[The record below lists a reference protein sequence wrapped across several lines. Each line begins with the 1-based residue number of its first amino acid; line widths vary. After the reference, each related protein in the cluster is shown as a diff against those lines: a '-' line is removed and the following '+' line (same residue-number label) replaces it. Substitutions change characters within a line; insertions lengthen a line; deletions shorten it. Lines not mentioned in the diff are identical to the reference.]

1 MTNKSPIVLVLAGV
15 ALLASCDDKKP
26 AQNNKAP
33 TAQSQ
38 ASQGKIYKDLD
49 ACLADAGD
57 MDQVKACRDGYQQAM
72 DKMAEA
78 PRFEERAR
86 CEDVYGPGNCVP
98 RGSVVHEGGSGFV
111 PFMMGYMLGG
121 GFGGRTVYQP
131 VFIDRHGSY
140 FAGAAPISQPR
151 WSGSVPPSAPRAA
164 TVPSSVARG
173 GFGSSAMASS
183 TAGG

>member
-1 MTNKSPIVLVLAGV
+1 MTSVSRVVL
-15 ALLASCDDKKP
+15 LLASAALLSACDDDKKT
-26 AQNNKAP
+26 AQNRQGPPPAAA
-33 TAQSQ
+33 TS
-38 ASQGKIYKDLD
+38 GKIYKDLD

-57 MDQVKACRDGYQQAM
+57 MDQVKACREGYQQALE
-72 DKMAEA
+72 KMAEA

-98 RGSVVHEGGSGFV
+98 RGSVVHEGGGGFV

-131 VFIDRHGSY
+131 VFIDRGGSY
-140 FAGAAPISQPR
+140 YAGNAPVSNPR
-151 WSGSVPPSAPRAA
+151 WSGSVPPSAPHAA

-173 GFGSSAMASS
+173 GFGSTAATSA